1 MFWRLLEC
9 VISVKSL
16 NHLLTDLILIAFEE
30 GCILISSSRQHH
42 QVHYTDEKTEAQRDT
57 GVQPGSVTQ

>member
-16 NHLLTDLILIAFEE
+16 NYLLTDLILIAFEE

-42 QVHYTDEKTEAQRDT
+42 HVHFTDEKTEAQRDT